1 MPSHGSGSPLFK
13 ARVRRQ
19 LTSHE
24 LGLIV
29 TDRLVLTSRL
39 LFRTLTGLTTRTL
52 IEIDLDQFNLLR
64 LTLQS
69 TRTPVETTTALT
81 RQDRLINQ
89 TLLPLKVQ
97 LLELDVVHA
106 SHESSKWIR
115 FFIIPNIF
123 WSLLM
128 KLLKFTVSLDT
139 LEELFWWPR
148 TESLPP
154 YDVHR
159 LSNSAAELKIHREKV
174 SFHARKSRN
183 CGTTKHQSEPS

>member
-106 SHESSKWIR
+106 SHESSK
-115 FFIIPNIF
+115 
-123 WSLLM
+123 
-128 KLLKFTVSLDT
+128 
-139 LEELFWWPR
+139 
-148 TESLPP
+148 
-154 YDVHR
+154 
-159 LSNSAAELKIHREKV
+159 
-174 SFHARKSRN
+174 
-183 CGTTKHQSEPS
+183 